1 MLFKFNPNSGILSPM
16 SMVLQENVPLAPKT
30 TLGIGGPARFFVEAQ
45 DEPTLIEAYQF
56 AQENKVP
63 FFVLGGGSNIVVAD
77 DGFPG
82 LVVHI
87 SIQGRERVP
96 GSVTNPAERIYRVGA
111 GVDWDQFVDF
121 CVGQNL
127 AGVECLSGIPGS
139 IGGTPIQNVG
149 AYGQEVSSVIRSV
162 RVYDR
167 RKKEIREIEN
177 GECGFSYRKSIF
189 NTTERD
195 RYIVLAVTYA
205 LHAGDPPTLR
215 YADLERYFR
224 SAALNPS
231 LRDVREA
238 VLSIRRRKAMLWVPE
253 DPNCHSVGSFF
264 KNPIVKRSFFEE
276 LQKLHGGADIPH
288 YPAPRSIS
296 PGGTPQDD
304 VKLAAAWLIEQAGFS
319 KGYLPKPPGMGR
331 VGISSQHTLALIN
344 RGGGTAREVLDLMGE
359 IRSKVMEKFNV
370 RLETE
375 PDFVGFDPHP

>member
-1 MLFKFNPNSGILSPM
+1 M
-16 SMVLQENVPLAPKT
+16 SMGIQENVPLAPMT
-30 TLGIGGPARFFVEAQ
+30 TLRIGGLARYFVEAR
-45 DEPTLIEAYQF
+45 DEPTLIEAHQL
-56 AQENKVP
+56 ARQEQLP

-77 DGFPG
+77 EGFPG
-82 LVVHI
+82 MVVRI
-87 SIQGRERVP
+87 SIPGREGIP
-96 GSVTNPAERIYRVGA
+96 GDGKDSTGRTYRVGA

-139 IGGTPIQNVG
+139 VGGTPIQNVG

-167 RKKEIREIEN
+167 REEKIRELEN
-177 GECGFSYRKSIF
+177 DECGFTYRKSIF

-195 RYIVLAVTYA
+195 RYIVLSVTYA
-205 LHAGDPPTLR
+205 LHLGGPPTLR

-224 SAALNPS
+224 SAALKPS

-238 VLSIRRRKAMLWVPE
+238 VQSIRRRKAMLWVPD

-276 LQKLHGGADIPH
+276 VQKIYPGVDIPH
-288 YPAPRSIS
+288 YPASNATL
-296 PGGTPQDD
+296 PGEDPQDAI
-304 VKLAAAWLIEQAGFS
+304 KIAAAWLIEQAGFP
-319 KGYLPKPPGMGR
+319 KGYPPESQRKSR
-331 VGISSQHTLALIN
+331 VGISSKHTLALIN
-344 RGGGTAREVLDLMGE
+344 RGGGTANEVLDLMREVQSGVE
-359 IRSKVMEKFNV
+359 EKFGL

-375 PDFVGFDPHP
+375 PDFVGFADHP

>member
-1 MLFKFNPNSGILSPM
+1 M

-45 DEPTLIEAYQF
+45 DEATLIEGFQF
-56 AQENKVP
+56 SREKQVP

-96 GSVTNPAERIYRVGA
+96 GSPTDPAERIYRVGA

-167 RKKEIREIEN
+167 RKEEIRELEN
-177 GECGFSYRKSIF
+177 GECGFSYRMSIF

-253 DPNCHSVGSFF
+253 DPNSHSVGSFF
-264 KNPIVKRSFFEE
+264 KNPVVKRSFLEE
-276 LQKLHGGADIPH
+276 LQKLYPGVDIPH
-288 YPAPRSIS
+288 YPAPNAPLTGESS
-296 PGGTPQDD
+296 QDA
-304 VKLAAAWLIEQAGFS
+304 VKIAAAWLIEQAGFS
-319 KGYLPKPPGMGR
+319 EGYPLESQRKSR
-331 VGISSQHTLALIN
+331 VGISSKHTLALIN
-344 RGGGTAREVLDLMGE
+344 RGEGTAHEILELMREVQSG
-359 IRSKVMEKFNV
+359 VEKKFGL

-375 PDFVGFDPHP
+375 PDFVGFANHP